1 MDGLSVEKVNICVL
15 YQMNHKRHFEIVVIQ
30 IHIHIFF
37 LFGIIHIHILYGF
50 INLL

>member
-30 IHIHIFF
+30 IHIFF
-37 LFGIIHIHILYGF
+37 LGKYMCIVSNESQKAF
-50 INLL
+50 